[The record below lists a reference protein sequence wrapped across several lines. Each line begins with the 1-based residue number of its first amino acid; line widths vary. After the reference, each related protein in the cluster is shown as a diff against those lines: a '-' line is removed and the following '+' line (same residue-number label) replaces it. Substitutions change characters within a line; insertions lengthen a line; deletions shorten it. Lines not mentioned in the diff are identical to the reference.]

1 MGKLPVAILGA
12 TGTVGQRFIQL
23 LDNHPFFEIAAL
35 TGSERS
41 AGRSYAEAAR
51 WVLDTPMPAAVREMR
66 ILGEDD
72 PIHAPLIFSALPSKT
87 AGELEAK
94 LAAAGHIVCT
104 NAGDHRMDPDV
115 PLLIPEVNPEH
126 LELVAVQR
134 RRRGWGGAIVANP
147 NCTATPATMALRP
160 LLDAFGVER
169 VMAVS
174 MQALSGAG
182 YPGVPSYDAIDNVIP
197 YIGGSEEEKVETEPQ
212 KMLGTLRD
220 GAVVPATFTTSAHCN
235 RVPVLEG
242 HLVCLSV
249 AFARTPARDELVAAL
264 RGFRALPQELRL
276 PSAPAEPVIVRDEP
290 DRPQPRRDRD
300 AGGGM
305 STVVGRVRPC
315 GLLDYKFVALG
326 HNTIRGAAG
335 GSLLNAE
342 LMHAQGML
350 ASL

>member
-23 LDNHPFFEIAAL
+23 LDQHPYFELAAL

-41 AGRSYAEAAR
+41 AGRRYGEAAR
-51 WVLDTPMPAAVREMR
+51 WVLDTPMPAAVRDMP
-66 ILGEDD
+66 ILGEGADLST
-72 PIHAPLIFSALPSKT
+72 PLIFSALPSKT
-87 AGELEAK
+87 AGELEAR
-94 LAAAGHIVCT
+94 LAAAGHVVCT

-115 PLLIPEVNPEH
+115 PLLIPEVNPDH
-126 LELVAVQR
+126 LELIAVQR
-134 RRRGWGGAIVANP
+134 RRRGWSGAIVANP

-182 YPGVPSYDAIDNVIP
+182 YPGVPSYDAIDNIIP

-220 GAVVPATFTTSAHCN
+220 GALVPAGFSTSAHCN

-249 AFARTPARDELVAAL
+249 AFTRKPALDELVAAM
-264 RGFRALPQELRL
+264 RAFRALPQELRL
-276 PSAPAEPVIVRDEP
+276 PSAPAEPLIVRDEV
-290 DRPQPRRDRD
+290 DRPQTRRDRD
-300 AGGGM
+300 AGRGM

-315 GLLDYKFVALG
+315 GLLDYKFAALG

-342 LMHAQGML
+342 LMYAQGML
-350 ASL
+350 S